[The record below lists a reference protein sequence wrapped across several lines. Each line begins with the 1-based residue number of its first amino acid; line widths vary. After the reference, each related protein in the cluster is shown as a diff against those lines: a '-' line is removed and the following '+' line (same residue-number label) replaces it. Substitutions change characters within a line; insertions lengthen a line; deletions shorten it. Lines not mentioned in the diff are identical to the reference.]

1 MSCYL
6 LLQGITKNLTGV
18 VSWYWWSTK
27 RNNKGLHWVAWD
39 NICVPLECGGLGFRD
54 FRDFNI
60 SLLAKQFWL
69 LLKYTHSL
77 LARVLK
83 GWYYRHSNPLNIGAV
98 SNPSNGWESI
108 IAASPILQHELRK
121 TIGNGFD
128 TYVWE
133 DLWLLTTPARP
144 ANGNGLNCDPNL
156 SVHHLIDYDTQT
168 WNLEMLH
175 EFVDVF
181 SRYASVRQDE
191 GIVSVGTILSPDYI
205 RWNLATTRP
214 WLR

>member
-1 MSCYL
+1 M
-6 LLQGITKNLTGV
+6 
-18 VSWYWWSTK
+18 
-27 RNNKGLHWVAWD
+27 
-39 NICVPLECGGLGFRD
+39 
-54 FRDFNI
+54 
-60 SLLAKQFWL
+60 
-69 LLKYTHSL
+69 
-77 LARVLK
+77 
-83 GWYYRHSNPLNIGAV
+83 

-205 RWNLATTRP
+205 R
-214 WLR
+214 